1 MFSIHTH
8 PSCSRAGTSRFRRH
22 ASLQTETIRPPLS
35 QPGVQKLA
43 RAVIIDAIA
52 LALDLAKPH
61 SNQDSNF
68 VEWCRNVKAGQ
79 GHLSVALLAPVDPT
93 ALNSAAKRRNLRL
106 QYEALHWLAYGG
118 DGRDAWVT
126 LAHCGTSRLNS
137 TPWRWLARLWELHY
151 PSLST
156 IAVSDVDKRGPV
168 PTWSKVHGRGWRL
181 PKAD

>member
-8 PSCSRAGTSRFRRH
+8 PSYSHAGTSRHRTHQVLRTV
-22 ASLQTETIRPPLS
+22 AVRDPLS
-35 QPGVQKLA
+35 PPGVQKLA

-61 SNQDSNF
+61 SNQDGNF

-93 ALNSAAKRRNLRL
+93 ALNSAAKRRTLRL

-126 LAHCGTSRLNS
+126 LAQCGTSRLNG

-156 IAVSDVDKRGPV
+156 LAISDVDKPGPM
-168 PTWSKVHGRGWRL
+168 PTWSRAHGAGWRV
-181 PKAD
+181 PTVP